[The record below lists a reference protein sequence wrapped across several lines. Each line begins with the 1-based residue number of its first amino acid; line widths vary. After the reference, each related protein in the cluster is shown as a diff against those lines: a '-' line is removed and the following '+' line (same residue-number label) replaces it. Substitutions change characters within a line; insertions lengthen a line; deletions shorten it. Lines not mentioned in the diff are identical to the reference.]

1 MWCDA
6 LVSLYGLL
14 RTRRCHAFY
23 VVYGGRTILFC
34 APGVG
39 GAAGGFAVATNGDAA
54 FRRALHDASV
64 DFTSADEEAA
74 AIDRAKVARAKPW
87 RAEDEK
93 ETETEENELL
103 DRLEGGDASRAA
115 GAADV
120 DAALAAMDKPGA
132 SRRRAADTLVCRGA
146 IAVSGLLNVLVE
158 AEGGDPGC
166 SDSTARGDVPTLLAP
181 VPFAH
186 GCARP
191 VKLWPRTNAT
201 ATRRE
206 EKEPRFHSLT
216 GPSSTATT
224 IRATYAAETARDELI
239 PPWTLER
246 MCAAVAARHDEFTV
260 ACSPHLATRGLNV
273 GVLAAKDM
281 FGARDEDAMETET
294 AECAYYDR
302 EETASVMSP
311 PPSASVL
318 RVEYSAGKYYIPS

>member
-1 MWCDA
+1 MDYFER
-6 LVSLYGLL
+6 VGV
-14 RTRRCHAFY
+14 TRFTSCTEGERFCFARQ
-23 VVYGGRTILFC
+23 GWEGRR
-34 APGVG
+34 
-39 GAAGGFAVATNGDAA
+39 AGSAVATNGDAA

-181 VPFAH
+181 CRSRT
-186 GCARP
+186 GAR
-191 VKLWPRTNAT
+191 VRGSSGLGR
-201 ATRRE
+201 TRRRLDARR
-206 EKEPRFHSLT
+206 KSRDFIHSQDRPRPRRRFARRT
-216 GPSSTATT
+216 
-224 IRATYAAETARDELI
+224 RRRRRET
-239 PPWTLER
+239 
-246 MCAAVAARHDEFTV
+246 
-260 ACSPHLATRGLNV
+260 S
-273 GVLAAKDM
+273 
-281 FGARDEDAMETET
+281 
-294 AECAYYDR
+294 
-302 EETASVMSP
+302 
-311 PPSASVL
+311 
-318 RVEYSAGKYYIPS
+318 

>member
-1 MWCDA
+1 M
-6 LVSLYGLL
+6 
-14 RTRRCHAFY
+14 
-23 VVYGGRTILFC
+23 
-34 APGVG
+34 
-39 GAAGGFAVATNGDAA
+39 
-54 FRRALHDASV
+54 
-64 DFTSADEEAA
+64 
-74 AIDRAKVARAKPW
+74 K
-87 RAEDEK
+87 
-93 ETETEENELL
+93 
-103 DRLEGGDASRAA
+103 
-115 GAADV
+115 
-120 DAALAAMDKPGA
+120 
-132 SRRRAADTLVCRGA
+132 SRRQ
-146 IAVSGLLNVLVE
+146 
-158 AEGGDPGC
+158 
-166 SDSTARGDVPTLLAP
+166 
-181 VPFAH
+181 
-186 GCARP
+186 
-191 VKLWPRTNAT
+191 
-201 ATRRE
+201 

-246 MCAAVAARHDEFTV
+246 MCAAVATRHDEFTV